1 MASIEERVKEIIAEN
16 LGVDSDKVT
25 EDASFVDDLDA
36 DSLDQV
42 ELILALE
49 EEFDCTIPE
58 EEASKITTVGEAINY
73 VNKHL
78 EKGGGA

>member
-16 LGVDSDKVT
+16 LGVDGEKVN

-58 EEASKITTVGEAINY
+58 EEASKITTVGEAISYINQ
-73 VNKHL
+73 HL
-78 EKGGGA
+78 EKKGEE

>member
-1 MASIEERVKEIIAEN
+1 MASIEERVKEIISEN
-16 LGVDSDKVT
+16 LGVDADKVKP
-25 EDASFVDDLDA
+25 EASFVDDLDA

-58 EEASKITTVGEAINY
+58 EEASKITTVGEAIEY
-73 VNKHL
+73 INKQL
-78 EKGGGA
+78 EQKE

>member
-16 LGVDSDKVT
+16 LGVDAEKVV

-58 EEASKITTVGEAINY
+58 DEASKITTVGEAIKYINS
-73 VNKHL
+73 HL
-78 EKGGGA
+78 DKKDEE

>member
-16 LGVDSDKVT
+16 LGVESDKVIQ
-25 EDASFVDDLDA
+25 EASFVDDLDA

-58 EEASKITTVGEAINY
+58 EEASKITTVGEAVGYI
-73 VNKHL
+73 NKHL
-78 EKGGGA
+78 EKGGGE

>member
-1 MASIEERVKEIIAEN
+1 MASIEEKVKELIAEN
-16 LGVDSDKVT
+16 LGVDADKVI
-25 EDASFVDDLDA
+25 EGASFVDDLDA

-49 EEFDCTIPE
+49 EEFDTTIPE

-73 VNKHL
+73 INTHVEN
-78 EKGGGA
+78 